1 LVYYWPL
8 RRHLLNFFTGVQM
21 LEHPLF
27 LCDDPDVQRR
37 EKLESPPPQLIAQF

>member
-1 LVYYWPL
+1 
-8 RRHLLNFFTGVQM
+8 M

-37 EKLESPPPQLIAQF
+37 EKLESPPPQLIAQFKKKQILIEKVLFTTIN